1 MFLNRVEVIGNLT
14 ADPEIRVTPKGHKVV
29 NLCLGVNEFY
39 ETESGEKRQVSTFV
53 DVRFWGP
60 TAERLVELAKK
71 GVEIFVE
78 GRLREDRWEDADTH
92 EPRKWPYVKGE
103 RWQFTQYRTPRAG
116 DQVQSGE
123 ESPPAKAEPPPPP
136 TATVE
141 PAAVPP
147 APAAKRKM
155 SKRTKPASA

>member
-78 GRLREDRWEDADTH
+78 GRFREDRWEDADTH
-92 EPRKWPYVKGE
+92 ETRKWPYVKGE
-103 RWQFTQYRTPRAG
+103 RWQFTQYRTPRG
-116 DQVQSGE
+116 GNQIEGGE
-123 ESPPAKAEPPPPP
+123 ETPQVKAEPPQPSATAAEPASASP
-136 TATVE
+136 TA
-141 PAAVPP
+141 P
-147 APAAKRKM
+147 AKRKM
-155 SKRTKPASA
+155 SKRSQKTA